1 MCSFHHPAVR
11 RAQRLKGDEA
21 LDALGE
27 SAESIAFAMADAWE
41 RSARGRRCGSGSSAR
56 GAGGGEVNEVFL
68 FHGTTESAAEKIKTH
83 DFRTSC
89 PSRRTAPVS
98 PARAKRRKR
107 VDRINLAGSN
117 AGTLYGRGI
126 YLAENATKSDEYTH
140 PGPNGVRHLL
150 LCRVTLGRVF
160 YSNTKDGTRDG
171 PVLHLVF
178 KLRVQGVTGVTAGRC
193 RRCM

>member
-1 MCSFHHPAVR
+1 MGWEPK
-11 RAQRLKGDEA
+11 RLGQYAKKA
-21 LDALGE
+21 
-27 SAESIAFAMADAWE
+27 
-41 RSARGRRCGSGSSAR
+41 
-56 GAGGGEVNEVFL
+56 AG
-68 FHGTTESAAEKIKTH
+68 
-83 DFRTSC
+83 
-89 PSRRTAPVS
+89 
-98 PARAKRRKR
+98 
-107 VDRINLAGSN
+107 
-117 AGTLYGRGI
+117 
-126 YLAENATKSDEYTH
+126 DEYTH